1 MRKKLVAMLI
11 LAMTGT
17 MFLGGCGS
25 DGGSG
30 SGGGDGKSGGKVKI
44 RFASWDEAEDVEAQQ
59 AAVDKFNDA
68 HDDIEVTLEAYGGE
82 FDTKISAGMGSNDMP
97 DVMYMWNYPAYS
109 QGLEPLDSYIEKEG
123 EDYKKNFYDTLW
135 NYNSYDG
142 STYGI
147 PIGFTTHALFYN
159 KDIFAEAGID
169 EPTNDWTWEDV
180 QAASK
185 TITEKCEGKKG
196 FSFQMKPD
204 PYDYEMYLWSNGTA
218 YVDAE
223 GTLEGNLN
231 SDKAKEVFQMFQ
243 DMEKEGSAVAT
254 EKSGTDEFR
263 AGNTGMYVYGSW
275 SINTLKEDGV
285 NFGVVN
291 IPSFGSQPSISILS
305 SSGISMSKD
314 SKNKEAAWEFIKF
327 WTSEEMNKERIGME
341 LPVLYSVVESEG
353 IMEQPE
359 YAPFY
364 TMLEQSSDYTPSSF
378 IYGSWSEL
386 SENLSLSFERVFNP
400 SAMENVSDVL
410 DEAAQQ

>member
-30 SGGGDGKSGGKVKI
+30 SGGGNGKSGGKVKI
-44 RFASWDEAEDVEAQQ
+44 RFASWDEAEDVDAQQ

>member
-1 MRKKLVAMLI
+1 MKKKLATMLI
-11 LAMTGT
+11 LALTGT
-17 MFLGGCGS
+17 MVLGACGS
-25 DGGSG
+25 KEE
-30 SGGGDGKSGGKVKI
+30 DGKTSDGKVKV
-44 RFASWDEAEDVEAQQ
+44 RFASWDEAEDVDAQQ
-59 AAVDKFNDA
+59 ATVDKFNA
-68 HDDIEVTLEAYGGE
+68 EHDDIEVTLEAYGGE

-97 DVMYMWNYPAYS
+97 DVMYMWNYPAYA

-159 KDIFAEAGID
+159 KDIFKEAGVA
-169 EPTNDWTWEDV
+169 EPTNDWTWDDV
-180 QAASK
+180 KAAAK
-185 TITEKCEGKKG
+185 TITEKCDGKKG

-218 YVDAE
+218 YVNDAGE
-223 GTLEGNLN
+223 LEGNLN
-231 SDKAKEVFQMFQ
+231 SDKAKEVFKMFQ
-243 DMEKEGSAVAT
+243 EMEKDEYAVAT

-263 AGNTGMYVYGSW
+263 SGNTAMYVYGSW

-291 IPSFGSQPSISILS
+291 IPSFGTQPSVSILS

-353 IMEQPE
+353 IMDQPE

-364 TMLEQSSDYTPSSF
+364 TMLEQSSDYTPASF
-378 IYGSWSEL
+378 IYESWSEL
-386 SENLSLSFERVFNP
+386 SESLSLSFERVFNP
-400 SAMENVSDVL
+400 SAMEDPAEVL
-410 DEAAQQ
+410 DEAVQQ

>member
-1 MRKKLVAMLI
+1 MKKKLATMLI
-11 LAMTGT
+11 LALTGT
-17 MFLGGCGS
+17 MVLGACGS
-25 DGGSG
+25 KED
-30 SGGGDGKSGGKVKI
+30 DGKTSDGKVKV
-44 RFASWDEAEDVEAQQ
+44 RFASWDEAEDVDAQQ
-59 AAVDKFNDA
+59 ATVDKFNA
-68 HDDIEVTLEAYGGE
+68 EHDDIEVTLEAYGGE

-97 DVMYMWNYPAYS
+97 DVMYMWNYPAYA
-109 QGLEPLDSYIEKEG
+109 QGLEPLDYYIEKEG

-159 KDIFAEAGID
+159 KDIFKEAGVG
-169 EPTNDWTWEDV
+169 EPTNDWTWDDV
-180 QAASK
+180 KAAAK
-185 TITEKCEGKKG
+185 TITEKCDGKKG

-218 YVDAE
+218 YVNDAGE
-223 GTLEGNLN
+223 LEGNLN
-231 SDKAKEVFQMFQ
+231 SDKAKEVFKMFQ
-243 DMEKEGSAVAT
+243 EMEKDEYAVAT

-263 AGNTGMYVYGSW
+263 SGNTAMYVYGSW

-291 IPSFGSQPSISILS
+291 IPSFGTQPSVSILS

-353 IMEQPE
+353 IMDQPE

-364 TMLEQSSDYTPSSF
+364 TMLEQSSDYTPASF
-378 IYGSWSEL
+378 IYESWSEL
-386 SENLSLSFERVFNP
+386 SESLSLSFERVFNP
-400 SAMENVSDVL
+400 SAMEDPAEVL
-410 DEAAQQ
+410 DEAVQQ

>member
-1 MRKKLVAMLI
+1 MKRKLAAMLI

-17 MFLGGCGS
+17 MIFSACGS
-25 DGGSG
+25 KEE
-30 SGGGDGKSGGKVKI
+30 DGKTSDGKVKI
-44 RFASWDEAEDVEAQQ
+44 RFASWDEAEDVDAQQ
-59 AAVDKFNDA
+59 ATVDKFNA
-68 HDDIEVTLEAYGGE
+68 EHDDIEVTLEAYGGE

-97 DVMYMWNYPAYS
+97 DVMYMWNYPAYAG
-109 QGLEPLDSYIEKEG
+109 GLEPLDSYIEGEG
-123 EDYKKNFYDTLW
+123 GDYKDNFYDTLW

-159 KDIFAEAGID
+159 KDIFKEAGIA
-169 EPTNDWTWEDV
+169 EPTNDWTWDDV
-180 QAASK
+180 KKAAK
-185 TITEKCEGKKG
+185 TITEKCDGKKG

-218 YVDAE
+218 YVNEDGE
-223 GTLEGNLN
+223 LEGNLN
-231 SDKAKEVFQMFQ
+231 SDEAKEVFAMFQ
-243 DMEKEGSAVAT
+243 EMEKDEYAVAT

-263 AGNTGMYVYGSW
+263 SGNTAMYVYGSW

-291 IPSFGSQPSISILS
+291 IPSFDKQPSVSILS

-353 IMEQPE
+353 IMDQPE

-364 TMLEQSSDYTPSSF
+364 TMLEQSSDYTPASF
-378 IYGSWSEL
+378 IYESWSEL
-386 SENLSLSFERVFNP
+386 SESLSLSFERVFNP
-400 SAMENVSDVL
+400 SAMEDPAEVL
-410 DEAAQQ
+410 DEAVQQ

>member
-1 MRKKLVAMLI
+1 MKRKLAAMLI

-17 MFLGGCGS
+17 MIFSACGS
-25 DGGSG
+25 KEE
-30 SGGGDGKSGGKVKI
+30 DGKTSDGKVKI
-44 RFASWDEAEDVEAQQ
+44 RFASWDEAEDVDAQQ
-59 AAVDKFNDA
+59 ATVDKFNA
-68 HDDIEVTLEAYGGE
+68 EHDDIEVTLEAYGGE

-97 DVMYMWNYPAYS
+97 DVMYMWNYPAYAG
-109 QGLEPLDSYIEKEG
+109 GLEPLDSYIEGEG
-123 EDYKKNFYDTLW
+123 GDYKDNFYDTLW

-159 KDIFAEAGID
+159 KDIFKEAGIA
-169 EPTNDWTWEDV
+169 EPTNDWTWDDV
-180 QAASK
+180 KKAAK
-185 TITEKCEGKKG
+185 TITEKCDGKKG

-218 YVDAE
+218 YVNEDGE
-223 GTLEGNLN
+223 LEGNLN
-231 SDKAKEVFQMFQ
+231 SDEAKEVFAMFQ
-243 DMEKEGSAVAT
+243 EMEKDEYAVAT

-263 AGNTGMYVYGSW
+263 SGNTAMYVYGSW

-291 IPSFGSQPSISILS
+291 IPSFDKQSSVSILS

-364 TMLEQSSDYTPSSF
+364 TMLEQSSEYTPASF
-378 IYGSWSEL
+378 IYESWSEL

-400 SAMENVSDVL
+400 SAMEDPAEVL

>member
-1 MRKKLVAMLI
+1 MKKKLATMLI
-11 LAMTGT
+11 LALTGT
-17 MFLGGCGS
+17 MVLGACGS
-25 DGGSG
+25 KEDN
-30 SGGGDGKSGGKVKI
+30 GKTSDGKVKV
-44 RFASWDEAEDVEAQQ
+44 RFASWDEAEDVDAQQ
-59 AAVDKFNDA
+59 ATVDKFNA
-68 HDDIEVTLEAYGGE
+68 EHDDIEVTLEAYGGE

-97 DVMYMWNYPAYS
+97 DVMYMWNYPAYA

-159 KDIFAEAGID
+159 KDIFKEAGVA
-169 EPTNDWTWEDV
+169 EPTNDWTWDDV
-180 QAASK
+180 KAAAK
-185 TITEKCEGKKG
+185 TITEKCDGKKG

-218 YVDAE
+218 YVNDAGE
-223 GTLEGNLN
+223 LEGNLN
-231 SDKAKEVFQMFQ
+231 SDKAKEVFKMFQ
-243 DMEKEGSAVAT
+243 EMEKDEYAVAT

-263 AGNTGMYVYGSW
+263 SGNTAMYVYGSW

-291 IPSFGSQPSISILS
+291 IPSFGTQPSVSILS

-327 WTSEEMNKERIGME
+327 WTGEEMNKERIGME

-353 IMEQPE
+353 IMDQPE

-364 TMLEQSSDYTPSSF
+364 TMLEQSSDYTPASF
-378 IYGSWSEL
+378 IYESWSEL
-386 SENLSLSFERVFNP
+386 SESLSLSFERVFNP
-400 SAMENVSDVL
+400 SAMEDPAEVL
-410 DEAAQQ
+410 DEAVQQ

>member
-1 MRKKLVAMLI
+1 MKKRLAAMLI

-17 MFLGGCGS
+17 MILSACGS
-25 DGGSG
+25 KEE
-30 SGGGDGKSGGKVKI
+30 DGKTSDGKVKI
-44 RFASWDEAEDVEAQQ
+44 RFASWDEAEDVDAQQ
-59 AAVDKFNDA
+59 ATVDKFNA
-68 HDDIEVTLEAYGGE
+68 EHDDIEVTLEAYGGE

-97 DVMYMWNYPAYS
+97 DVMYMWNYPAYAG
-109 QGLEPLDSYIEKEG
+109 GLEPLDSYIEGEG
-123 EDYKKNFYDTLW
+123 ADYKENFYDTLW

-147 PIGFTTHALFYN
+147 PIGFTTHALFFN
-159 KDIFAEAGID
+159 KDIFKEAGIA
-169 EPTNDWTWEDV
+169 EPTNDWTWDDV
-180 QAASK
+180 KKAAK
-185 TITEKCEGKKG
+185 TITEKCDGKKG

-218 YVDAE
+218 YVNEDGE
-223 GTLEGNLN
+223 LDGNLN
-231 SDKAKEVFQMFQ
+231 SDEAKEVFAMFQ
-243 DMEKEGSAVAT
+243 EMEKDEYAVAT

-263 AGNTGMYVYGSW
+263 SGNTAMYVYGSW
-275 SINTLKEDGV
+275 SINTLKEDEV

-291 IPSFGSQPSISILS
+291 IPSFGKQPSVSILS

-364 TMLEQSSDYTPSSF
+364 TMLEQSSDYTPASF
-378 IYGSWSEL
+378 IYESWSEL

-400 SAMENVSDVL
+400 SAMEDPAEVL